1 MKVNFNQTLPIY
13 KYQHTQRTSQNQS
26 VTNDTVL
33 QPETLLSPSLSLAN
47 FPNVSFSSRIT
58 KGNKNHDM
66 LFLLSQVDKL
76 KCAYSRKPM
85 IASTEAKKIYAKLDK
100 RSNAQAAINYLEHCE
115 KYMHEIESQIFD
127 MFKEAPHKGKQT
139 FQTIL
144 QDLKPDALVRL
155 KSKQIAIL
163 TDTNKYISKMSEPIA
178 QQVIAVRDE
187 ALQKVEDDTFGRK
200 SLLEKLKLIKAEG
213 TDLLNVIKVYQA
225 WYKFPRS
232 TNDVDAF
239 IVQYSKEPHEAI
251 AKRLISTAVATVEH
265 VKPQARGG
273 EDSLSNFLLVSAR
286 FNNERDT
293 MPLDEYIKLNDE
305 VNIKVNLQKYM
316 DDVIHEVN
324 NKKSTFSTRS
334 YYPKAITLT
343 VQNET
348 NNLVELET
356 KGLRVTKAQ
365 IRDGVNP
372 DRLSQRFIVKR
383 K

>member
-66 LFLLSQVDKL
+66 VFLLSQVDKL

-85 IASTEAKKIYAKLDK
+85 ISSTEAKKIYAKLDK

-239 IVQYSKEPHEAI
+239 IVQYSKAPH
-251 AKRLISTAVATVEH
+251 
-265 VKPQARGG
+265 
-273 EDSLSNFLLVSAR
+273 
-286 FNNERDT
+286 
-293 MPLDEYIKLNDE
+293 
-305 VNIKVNLQKYM
+305 
-316 DDVIHEVN
+316 
-324 NKKSTFSTRS
+324 
-334 YYPKAITLT
+334 
-343 VQNET
+343 
-348 NNLVELET
+348 
-356 KGLRVTKAQ
+356 
-365 IRDGVNP
+365 
-372 DRLSQRFIVKR
+372 
-383 K
+383 